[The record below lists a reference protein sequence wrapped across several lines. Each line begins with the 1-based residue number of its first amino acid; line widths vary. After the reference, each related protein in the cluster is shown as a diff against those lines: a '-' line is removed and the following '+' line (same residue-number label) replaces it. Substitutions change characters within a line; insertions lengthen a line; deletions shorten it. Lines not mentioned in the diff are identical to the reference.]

1 VQAARTVMALTSSHQ
16 AQVNELQEISKLVCV
31 DFWNVENSKDDDD
44 VKTTWLELAKDRLI
58 RSDIEYSY
66 ILIDELLCKL
76 IGRYFFDS
84 TKSSIELW
92 ETPQF
97 KMFNYHVLE
106 GMPLLRK
113 LALVKECND
122 IPKPIEEIIA
132 LTNMVRNA
140 VVHSFFPMN
149 KRDFKRTGKVTYKQK
164 DVFTV
169 EGLKIFSDDVNKAVG
184 CLCNLAFGAPDF
196 P

>member
-1 VQAARTVMALTSSHQ
+1 MALTPSQQ
-16 AQVNELQEISKLVCV
+16 AQINELQEISKLVCV
-31 DFWNVENSKDDDD
+31 DFWNVENTKDDDD
-44 VKTTWLELAKDRLI
+44 VKDILLELARDRLI
-58 RSDIEYSY
+58 RSDIVYSY
-66 ILIDELLCKL
+66 VLVDELLCEL
-76 IGRYFFDS
+76 IARYFFDP

-122 IPKPIEEIIA
+122 IPRPIEEIIA

-140 VVHSFFPMN
+140 VAHSFFPMN
-149 KRDFKRTGKVTYKQK
+149 KRDFKRSGKVTYEGK
-164 DVFTV
+164 DIFTV
-169 EGLKIFSDDVNKAVG
+169 EGLKIFNDDVNKAVG
-184 CLCNLAFGAPDF
+184 CLSNLAFGAPDV
-196 P
+196 PIS